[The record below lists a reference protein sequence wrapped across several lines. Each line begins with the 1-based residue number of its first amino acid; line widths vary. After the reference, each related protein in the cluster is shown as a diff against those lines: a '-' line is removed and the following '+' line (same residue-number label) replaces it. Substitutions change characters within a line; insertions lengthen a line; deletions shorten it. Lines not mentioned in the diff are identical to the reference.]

1 MKSLSHLQV
10 LGNEYDAEEVFDML
24 NMNVS
29 GSEEDS
35 ISAKEDESDD
45 IVDKDR
51 SVRNDHLSI

>member
-35 ISAKEDESDD
+35 VSAKEDESDD